1 MKGQAVYIAAAALLA
16 AAAASLV
23 KPAFFLLS
31 GYLLLL
37 RFHRKCLLIPALAA
51 ASFFFVYVLIVD
63 HYNQTAFSGG
73 RHTVL
78 LRFPAP
84 PAIDGDRLQA
94 PVKVGRERVQLRY
107 TIRTPAEKAALQAH
121 LMPGTVCR
129 VTGALER
136 PQPASNPYAF
146 DYRRYLRFHRIH
158 WLFLPEAIDLSACF
172 RARPTMIERL
182 VSLRE
187 AGVRRIEAHLPPEA
201 AGIAAALIYGERRQL
216 DDAVL
221 DGYQQLG
228 LIHLLAI
235 SGGHVTLLVSAVFA
249 IAIRFVT
256 REAAVAALTAALP
269 VYAVLAGA
277 SPSVLRA
284 CVTGVIV
291 LAVAWKKGT
300 IHPLDALSWT
310 AIALFVLDPYMMF
323 DIGFQLSFAVT
334 FVLLVHFPA
343 FAAVRSMLGQLFQ
356 TALAAQ
362 LAALPILLYHFYEV
376 SVWSVALNVV
386 FVPLYSFLILPLSV
400 LVALVPF
407 LPLVSLFSRLVE
419 LTNTVVRFF
428 SVDHPFSL
436 VLGRPHSWCLAVYAA
451 AITVAWLFWERGR
464 LLRGLAV
471 VGAAIVLQLA
481 APYVNPKGEVTV
493 LDVGQGDCIYIEL
506 PYRKAIYLI
515 DTGGTPEWEKEP
527 WRRRSRP
534 FSVGRDTVVP
544 FLKAQGVRMIDKLIL
559 THDDADHTGAA
570 PEVLKTVRVK
580 QIVTSPK
587 ALPAIKAMARPFFVP
602 VAAASR
608 GERWEEGSAAF
619 AVIHPEAGN
628 QDDNNGSLVL
638 FARFGGLSWLFA
650 GDIEKEAEQAL
661 IGLYAQLRAD
671 VLKVAHHGS
680 ETSTTEPFLRAVKPR
695 MAIIS
700 VGRFNRYGHPSPDVL
715 ERLGQRG
722 VVIWR
727 TDENGAIRYF
737 YDGKSGTFQV
747 MKP

>member
-16 AAAASLV
+16 AAAAFLV

-37 RFHRKCLLIPALAA
+37 HVHRKRLLIPALAA
-51 ASFFFVYVLIVD
+51 ASFCFIYVLVVD
-63 HYNQTAFSGG
+63 HYNKTALSGG

-84 PAIDGDRLQA
+84 PSIDGDRLQA
-94 PVKVGRERVQLRY
+94 PVNVGRERVQLRY
-107 TIRTPAEKAALQAH
+107 TIRTPAEKAALHAH

-129 VTGALER
+129 VTGTLER

-172 RARPTMIERL
+172 RARPTVIERL

-216 DDAVL
+216 DDEVL

-256 REAAVAALTAALP
+256 REAAAVALMAALP

-284 CVTGVIV
+284 CVTGMIV
-291 LAVAWKKGT
+291 LAVAWKKGA

-323 DIGFQLSFAVT
+323 DIGFQLSFVVT

-343 FAAVRSMLGQLFQ
+343 LAAVRSMIGRLFQ

-376 SVWSVALNVV
+376 SVWSVVLNVV
-386 FVPLYSFLILPLSV
+386 FVPLYSFLILPLAV
-400 LVALVPF
+400 FVAAVPF
-407 LPLVSLFSRLVE
+407 PPLVWLFSRFIG

-436 VLGRPHSWCLAVYAA
+436 VPGRPEPWCLAVYAVAVA
-451 AITVAWLFWERGR
+451 AAWLFWERGR
-464 LLRGLAV
+464 LLHGLAAV
-471 VGAAIVLQLA
+471 AAAMVLQLA
-481 APYVNPKGEVTV
+481 SPYVNPKGEVTV
-493 LDVGQGDCIYIEL
+493 LDVGQGDCLYIEL
-506 PYRKAIYLI
+506 PYRKAVYLI
-515 DTGGTPEWEKEP
+515 DTGGTPELKEER
-527 WRRRSRP
+527 WRRRMRP
-534 FSVGRDTVVP
+534 FSVGRDVVVP
-544 FLKAQGVRMIDKLIL
+544 FLKAQGVRAIDKLIL
-559 THDDADHTGAA
+559 THDDADHIGAA
-570 PEVLKTVRVK
+570 PEVLKAVRVK
-580 QIVTSPK
+580 RIVTSPK
-587 ALPAIKAMARPFFVP
+587 ALPAIQAMARPFSVP

-608 GERWEEGSAAF
+608 GERWEEGGITF
-619 AVIHPEAGN
+619 AVIHPEAGS

-638 FARFGGLSWLFA
+638 FARLGGLDWLFA
-650 GDIEKEAEQAL
+650 GDIEKEAERAI
-661 IGLYAQLRAD
+661 IGIYPQLRAD

-680 ETSTTEPFLRAVKPR
+680 RTSTTEPFLQAVKPR
-695 MAIIS
+695 AAIIS

-715 ERLGQRG
+715 ERLKQQG
-722 VVIWR
+722 VLIWR

-737 YDGKSGTFQV
+737 YDGKSGTFQA